1 MLFFLQ
7 RDRKGNIITDQIT
20 TKLNYKKSIVLKE
33 IQIMVYLIYEKN
45 IIIYN
50 VYQKLILIFLLLFFI
65 VGMYEMS

>member
-45 IIIYN
+45 IIIECLTKINFNFFASIFYRWN
-50 VYQKLILIFLLLFFI
+50 V
-65 VGMYEMS
+65 

>member
-20 TKLNYKKSIVLKE
+20 TKLNYKKSIVLQE

-50 VYQKLILIFLLLFFI
+50 VYQN
-65 VGMYEMS
+65 